1 MWPNPQ
7 FHSDLVTFTEEIL
20 NGNSIIFGVYL
31 TYFAMWMNICYKIL
45 PMEDVL
51 RYGTS
56 IDTLYQK
63 EGSIDKFY
71 QGNRFN
77 VYVLVI
83 LIYKVVTKIF
93 AKMDSFATVTNRF
106 KLSTI

>member
-1 MWPNPQ
+1 
-7 FHSDLVTFTEEIL
+7 
-20 NGNSIIFGVYL
+20 
-31 TYFAMWMNICYKIL
+31 
-45 PMEDVL
+45 MEDVL

-63 EGSIDKFY
+63 EGSKDKFC
-71 QGNRFN
+71 QRNRFN